1 MKRLSAAAAAG
12 LRLHGLAAGGARF
25 DPPFGAPVNLMFIP
39 ARRKGE
45 VLGAPLFPW
54 RFIGLEKFSENK
66 IFIKSL

>member
-39 ARRKGE
+39 AGRKGE
-45 VLGAPLFPW
+45 VPGALCSP
-54 RFIGLEKFSENK
+54 EDS
-66 IFIKSL
+66 

>member
-12 LRLHGLAAGGARF
+12 LRLHGFAAGGACF

-39 ARRKGE
+39 AGRKRE
-45 VLGAPLFPW
+45 VPGALCSPW
-54 RFIGLEKFSENK
+54 RFIGLGKFSENK